1 MQGEMGDQ
9 GPAGAVVSLICGYF
23 LMLILDFLGGW
34 VGEDLSFFFL
44 IYVFSN
50 PFDCTTHYFY

>member
-23 LMLILDFLGGW
+23 LMLILDFLGG
-34 VGEDLSFFFL
+34 GGGRPQFLFLDLRL
-44 IYVFSN
+44 L
-50 PFDCTTHYFY
+50 